1 MLDFGIYDVI
11 LTDSKGCIV
20 TKQIEFKFN
29 SSVELNINPIYI
41 IDKGESVV
49 LKTDITGDYETIS
62 WTPAT
67 ALLR

>member
-1 MLDFGIYDVI
+1 MKKKSPVTSLPATFEMLDFGIYDVI

-41 IDKGESVV
+41 IDKGESV
-49 LKTDITGDYETIS
+49 S
-62 WTPAT
+62 P
-67 ALLR
+67 